1 MLLLAAWL
9 DAGICKCAPNLR
21 SGACLALLS
30 LIFSSQRAAQ
40 RAILP
45 TCSHTSPP
53 EILVNHVNHVNHV
66 NYVNLAKLFEFS
78 KN

>member
-1 MLLLAAWL
+1 MLAFA
-9 DAGICKCAPNLR
+9 N
-21 SGACLALLS
+21 ALLTCAQCMFS
-30 LIFSSQRAAQ
+30 SLELIFSSQRAAQ

-45 TCSHTSPP
+45 SHTSPP

>member
-9 DAGICKCAPNLR
+9 DAGICECAPNLR
-21 SGACLALLS
+21 SVHVLALLS

-45 TCSHTSPP
+45 SHTSPP
-53 EILVNHVNHVNHV
+53 EILVNHVNHV